1 MKILEFDTVIL
12 GGGPAGFSAGLYA
25 SRGAAKTAIVD
36 ISMFGGQPS
45 NYLELENYP
54 GFSKI
59 GGYDLMEK
67 FEAHADMFGVQKFPM
82 QEIESVDLI
91 SNPKIIK
98 TKENEFHS
106 KTVII
111 ATGAKPMQLGVKG
124 EKEFVGRG
132 GSYCAVCDGAFYKG
146 KHVAVVGGGNTG
158 IINALAL
165 ADMCEKVYL
174 IQDKDKLTGEKIL
187 QDKLKQKVNVEVITN
202 SVVSKII
209 GDDKLEK
216 IIIKNGKKENE
227 IIVDGMFI
235 SIGLMPQSDF
245 LKGIIDLD
253 KFNYAVS
260 FDTKTKI
267 DGIFVAG
274 DIRTKP
280 FRQITTAVND
290 GTTSALYALE
300 YLDN

>member
-1 MKILEFDTVIL
+1 MYDSIII
-12 GGGPAGFSAGLYA
+12 GAGPAGMT
-25 SRGAAKTAIVD
+25 AAIYLARANKKVLIIEKETI
-36 ISMFGGQPS
+36 GGQISSSP
-45 NYLELENYP
+45 LVENYP
-54 GFSKI
+54 GYEGISGSVLANNMYNQVDK
-59 GGYDLMEK
+59 L
-67 FEAHADMFGVQKFPM
+67 GVD
-82 QEIESVDLI
+82 IELDEVTD
-91 SNPKIIK
+91 IIPGELHTVK
-98 TKENEFHS
+98 TLDNEF
-106 KTVII
+106 KTRTVII
-111 ATGAKPMQLGVKG
+111 ATGVKYRLLGLENEIELIGNGIHFCV
-124 EKEFVGRG
+124 
-132 GSYCAVCDGAFYKG
+132 SCDGAFYKC
-146 KHVAVVGGGNTG
+146 KHVAVIGGGNTG

-165 ADMCEKVYL
+165 ADLCEKVYL

-187 QDKLKQKVNVEVITN
+187 QDKLKHKVNVEVITN

-227 IIVDGMFI
+227 IVVDGMFI

-245 LKGIIDLD
+245 LNGIIDLD

>member
-1 MKILEFDTVIL
+1 MYDSIII
-12 GGGPAGFSAGLYA
+12 GAGPAGMT
-25 SRGAAKTAIVD
+25 AAIYLARANKKVLIIEKETI
-36 ISMFGGQPS
+36 GGQISSSP
-45 NYLELENYP
+45 LVENYP
-54 GFSKI
+54 GYEGISGSVLANNMYNQVDK
-59 GGYDLMEK
+59 L
-67 FEAHADMFGVQKFPM
+67 GVD
-82 QEIESVDLI
+82 IELDEVTDIVPGELHTV
-91 SNPKIIK
+91 K
-98 TKENEFHS
+98 TLDNEF
-106 KTVII
+106 KTRTVII
-111 ATGAKPMQLGVKG
+111 ATGVKYRLLGLENEIELIGNGIHFCV
-124 EKEFVGRG
+124 
-132 GSYCAVCDGAFYKG
+132 SCDGAFFKC
-146 KHVAVVGGGNTG
+146 KHVAVIGGGNTG

-187 QDKLKQKVNVEVITN
+187 QDKLKHKVNVEVITN

-227 IIVDGMFI
+227 IVVDGMFI

>member
-1 MKILEFDTVIL
+1 MYDSIII
-12 GGGPAGFSAGLYA
+12 GAGPAGMT
-25 SRGAAKTAIVD
+25 AAIYLARANKKVLIIEKETI
-36 ISMFGGQPS
+36 GGQISSSP
-45 NYLELENYP
+45 LVENYP
-54 GFSKI
+54 GYEGISGSVLANNMYNQVDK
-59 GGYDLMEK
+59 L
-67 FEAHADMFGVQKFPM
+67 GVD
-82 QEIESVDLI
+82 IELDEVTD
-91 SNPKIIK
+91 IIPGELHTVK
-98 TKENEFHS
+98 TLDNEF
-106 KTVII
+106 KTRTVII
-111 ATGAKPMQLGVKG
+111 ATGVKYRLLGLENEIELIGNGIHFCV
-124 EKEFVGRG
+124 
-132 GSYCAVCDGAFYKG
+132 SCDGAFYKG

-227 IIVDGMFI
+227 IVVNGMFI

-267 DGIFVAG
+267 NGIFVAG

>member
-1 MKILEFDTVIL
+1 MYDSIII
-12 GGGPAGFSAGLYA
+12 GAGPAGMT
-25 SRGAAKTAIVD
+25 AAIYLARANKKVLIIEKETI
-36 ISMFGGQPS
+36 GGQISSSP
-45 NYLELENYP
+45 LVENYP
-54 GFSKI
+54 GYEGISGSVLANNMYNQVDK
-59 GGYDLMEK
+59 L
-67 FEAHADMFGVQKFPM
+67 GVD
-82 QEIESVDLI
+82 IELDEVTD
-91 SNPKIIK
+91 IIPGELHTVK
-98 TKENEFHS
+98 TLDNEF
-106 KTVII
+106 KARTVII
-111 ATGAKPMQLGVKG
+111 ATGVKYRLLGLENEIELIGNGIHFCV
-124 EKEFVGRG
+124 
-132 GSYCAVCDGAFYKG
+132 SCDGAFYKG

-158 IINALAL
+158 IINAIAL

-235 SIGLMPQSDF
+235 SIGLMAQSDV

-267 DGIFVAG
+267 NGIFVAG

>member
-1 MKILEFDTVIL
+1 MYDSIII
-12 GGGPAGFSAGLYA
+12 GAGPAGMT
-25 SRGAAKTAIVD
+25 AAIYLARANKKVLIIEKETI
-36 ISMFGGQPS
+36 GGQISSSP
-45 NYLELENYP
+45 LVENYP
-54 GFSKI
+54 GYEGISGSVLANNMYNQVDK
-59 GGYDLMEK
+59 L
-67 FEAHADMFGVQKFPM
+67 GVD
-82 QEIESVDLI
+82 IELDEVTD
-91 SNPKIIK
+91 IIPGELHTVK
-98 TKENEFHS
+98 TLDNEF
-106 KTVII
+106 KARTVII
-111 ATGAKPMQLGVKG
+111 ATGVKYRLLGLENEIELIGNGIHFCV
-124 EKEFVGRG
+124 
-132 GSYCAVCDGAFYKG
+132 SCDGAFYKG
-146 KHVAVVGGGNTG
+146 KHVAVIGGGNTG

-227 IIVDGMFI
+227 IIVEGMFV

>member
-1 MKILEFDTVIL
+1 MYDSIII
-12 GGGPAGFSAGLYA
+12 GAGPAGMT
-25 SRGAAKTAIVD
+25 AAIYLARANKKVLIIEKETI
-36 ISMFGGQPS
+36 GGQISSSP
-45 NYLELENYP
+45 LVENYP
-54 GFSKI
+54 GYEGISGSVLANNMYNQVDK
-59 GGYDLMEK
+59 L
-67 FEAHADMFGVQKFPM
+67 GVD
-82 QEIESVDLI
+82 IELDEVTD
-91 SNPKIIK
+91 IIPGELHTVK
-98 TKENEFHS
+98 TLDNEF
-106 KTVII
+106 KTRTVII
-111 ATGAKPMQLGVKG
+111 ATGVKYRLLGLENEIELIGNGIHFCV
-124 EKEFVGRG
+124 
-132 GSYCAVCDGAFYKG
+132 SCDGAFYKG

-158 IINALAL
+158 IINAIAL

-227 IIVDGMFI
+227 IVVNGMFI

-267 DGIFVAG
+267 NGIFVAG

>member
-1 MKILEFDTVIL
+1 MYDSIII
-12 GGGPAGFSAGLYA
+12 GAGPAGMT
-25 SRGAAKTAIVD
+25 AAIYLARANKKVLIIEKETI
-36 ISMFGGQPS
+36 GGQISSSP
-45 NYLELENYP
+45 LVENYP
-54 GFSKI
+54 GYEGISGSVLANNMYNQVDK
-59 GGYDLMEK
+59 L
-67 FEAHADMFGVQKFPM
+67 GVD
-82 QEIESVDLI
+82 IELDEVTD
-91 SNPKIIK
+91 IIPGELHTVK
-98 TKENEFHS
+98 TLDNEF
-106 KTVII
+106 KTRTVII
-111 ATGAKPMQLGVKG
+111 ATGVKYRLLGLENEIELIGNGIHFCV
-124 EKEFVGRG
+124 
-132 GSYCAVCDGAFYKG
+132 SCDGAFYKG
-146 KHVAVVGGGNTG
+146 KHVAVIGGGNTG

-187 QDKLKQKVNVEVITN
+187 QDKLKQKVNVEIITN

-216 IIIKNGKKENE
+216 IIIKNVKKENE
-227 IIVDGMFI
+227 IVVDGMFI

>member
-1 MKILEFDTVIL
+1 LYDSIII
-12 GGGPAGFSAGLYA
+12 GAGPAGMT
-25 SRGAAKTAIVD
+25 AAIYLARANKKVLIIEKETI
-36 ISMFGGQPS
+36 GGQISSSP
-45 NYLELENYP
+45 LVENYP
-54 GFSKI
+54 GYEGISGSVLANNMYNQVDK
-59 GGYDLMEK
+59 L
-67 FEAHADMFGVQKFPM
+67 GVD
-82 QEIESVDLI
+82 IELDEVTD
-91 SNPKIIK
+91 IIPGELHTVK
-98 TKENEFHS
+98 TLDNEF
-106 KTVII
+106 KTRTVII
-111 ATGAKPMQLGVKG
+111 ATGVKYRLLGLENEIELIGNGIHFCV
-124 EKEFVGRG
+124 
-132 GSYCAVCDGAFYKG
+132 SCDGAFYKC
-146 KHVAVVGGGNTG
+146 KHVAVIGGGNTG

-187 QDKLKQKVNVEVITN
+187 QDKLKHKVNVEVITN

-227 IIVDGMFI
+227 IVVDGMFI

>member
-1 MKILEFDTVIL
+1 MYDSIII
-12 GGGPAGFSAGLYA
+12 GAGPAGMT
-25 SRGAAKTAIVD
+25 AAIYLARANKKVLIIEKETI
-36 ISMFGGQPS
+36 GGQISSSP
-45 NYLELENYP
+45 LVENYP
-54 GFSKI
+54 GYEGISGSVLANNMYNQVDK
-59 GGYDLMEK
+59 L
-67 FEAHADMFGVQKFPM
+67 GVD
-82 QEIESVDLI
+82 IELDEVTD
-91 SNPKIIK
+91 IIPGELHTVK
-98 TKENEFHS
+98 TLDNEF
-106 KTVII
+106 KARTVII
-111 ATGAKPMQLGVKG
+111 ATGVKYRLLGLENEIELIGNGIHFCV
-124 EKEFVGRG
+124 
-132 GSYCAVCDGAFYKG
+132 SCDGAFYKG

-158 IINALAL
+158 IINAIAL

-227 IIVDGMFI
+227 ITVDGMFI

>member
-1 MKILEFDTVIL
+1 MYDSIII
-12 GGGPAGFSAGLYA
+12 GAGPAGMT
-25 SRGAAKTAIVD
+25 AAIYLARANKKVLIIEKETI
-36 ISMFGGQPS
+36 GGQISSSP
-45 NYLELENYP
+45 LVENYP
-54 GFSKI
+54 GYEGISGSVLANNMYNQVDK
-59 GGYDLMEK
+59 L
-67 FEAHADMFGVQKFPM
+67 GVD
-82 QEIESVDLI
+82 IELDEVTD
-91 SNPKIIK
+91 IIPGELHTVK
-98 TKENEFHS
+98 TLDNEF
-106 KTVII
+106 KTRTVII
-111 ATGAKPMQLGVKG
+111 ATGVKYRLLGLENEIELIGNGIHFCV
-124 EKEFVGRG
+124 
-132 GSYCAVCDGAFYKG
+132 SCDGAFYKG
-146 KHVAVVGGGNTG
+146 KHVAVIGGGNTG

-187 QDKLKQKVNVEVITN
+187 QDKLKQKDNVEVITN
-202 SVVSKII
+202 SGVSKII

-227 IIVDGMFI
+227 FVIDGMFI

>member
-1 MKILEFDTVIL
+1 MYDSIII
-12 GGGPAGFSAGLYA
+12 GAGPAGMT
-25 SRGAAKTAIVD
+25 AAIYLARANKKVLIIEKETI
-36 ISMFGGQPS
+36 GGQISSSP
-45 NYLELENYP
+45 LVENYP
-54 GFSKI
+54 GYEGISGSVLANNMYNQVDK
-59 GGYDLMEK
+59 L
-67 FEAHADMFGVQKFPM
+67 GVD
-82 QEIESVDLI
+82 IELDEVTD
-91 SNPKIIK
+91 IIPGELHTVK
-98 TKENEFHS
+98 TLDNEF
-106 KTVII
+106 KARTVII
-111 ATGAKPMQLGVKG
+111 ATGVKYRLLGLENEIELIGNGIHFCV
-124 EKEFVGRG
+124 
-132 GSYCAVCDGAFYKG
+132 SCDGAFYNG

-227 IIVDGMFI
+227 IVVDGMFI

-267 DGIFVAG
+267 NGIFVAG

>member
-1 MKILEFDTVIL
+1 MYDSIII
-12 GGGPAGFSAGLYA
+12 GAGPAGMT
-25 SRGAAKTAIVD
+25 AAIYLARANKKVLIIEKETI
-36 ISMFGGQPS
+36 GGQISSSP
-45 NYLELENYP
+45 LVENYP
-54 GFSKI
+54 GYEGISGSVLANNMYNQVDK
-59 GGYDLMEK
+59 L
-67 FEAHADMFGVQKFPM
+67 GVD
-82 QEIESVDLI
+82 IELDEVTD
-91 SNPKIIK
+91 IIPGELHTVK
-98 TKENEFHS
+98 TLDNEF
-106 KTVII
+106 KTRTVII
-111 ATGAKPMQLGVKG
+111 ATGVKYRLLGLENEIELIGNGIHFCV
-124 EKEFVGRG
+124 
-132 GSYCAVCDGAFYKG
+132 SCDGAFYKG

-158 IINALAL
+158 IINAIAL

-187 QDKLKQKVNVEVITN
+187 QDKLKQKVNVEIITN

-216 IIIKNGKKENE
+216 IIIKNVKKENE
-227 IIVDGMFI
+227 IVVDGMFI

>member
-1 MKILEFDTVIL
+1 MYDSIII
-12 GGGPAGFSAGLYA
+12 GAGPAGMT
-25 SRGAAKTAIVD
+25 AAIYLARANKKVLIIEKETI
-36 ISMFGGQPS
+36 GGQISSSP
-45 NYLELENYP
+45 LVENYP
-54 GFSKI
+54 GYEGISGSVLANNMYNQVDK
-59 GGYDLMEK
+59 L
-67 FEAHADMFGVQKFPM
+67 GVD
-82 QEIESVDLI
+82 IELDEVTD
-91 SNPKIIK
+91 IIPGELHMVK
-98 TKENEFHS
+98 TLDNEF
-106 KTVII
+106 KTRTVII
-111 ATGAKPMQLGVKG
+111 ATGVKYRLLGLENEIELIGNGIHFCV
-124 EKEFVGRG
+124 
-132 GSYCAVCDGAFYKG
+132 SCDGAFYKG

-158 IINALAL
+158 IINAIAL

>member
-1 MKILEFDTVIL
+1 MYDSIII
-12 GGGPAGFSAGLYA
+12 GAGPAGMT
-25 SRGAAKTAIVD
+25 AAIYLARANKKVLIIEKETI
-36 ISMFGGQPS
+36 GGQISSSP
-45 NYLELENYP
+45 LVENYP
-54 GFSKI
+54 GYEGISGSVLANNMYNQVDK
-59 GGYDLMEK
+59 L
-67 FEAHADMFGVQKFPM
+67 GVD
-82 QEIESVDLI
+82 IELDEVTD
-91 SNPKIIK
+91 IIPGELHTVK
-98 TKENEFHS
+98 TLDNEF
-106 KTVII
+106 KARTVII
-111 ATGAKPMQLGVKG
+111 ATGVKYRLLGLENEIELIGNGIHFCV
-124 EKEFVGRG
+124 
-132 GSYCAVCDGAFYKG
+132 SCDGAFYKG

-245 LKGIIDLD
+245 LKEIIDLD

>member
-1 MKILEFDTVIL
+1 MYDSIII
-12 GGGPAGFSAGLYA
+12 GAGPAGMT
-25 SRGAAKTAIVD
+25 AAIYLARANKKVLIIEKETI
-36 ISMFGGQPS
+36 GGQISSSP
-45 NYLELENYP
+45 LVENYP
-54 GFSKI
+54 GYEGISGSVLANNMYNQVDK
-59 GGYDLMEK
+59 L
-67 FEAHADMFGVQKFPM
+67 GVD
-82 QEIESVDLI
+82 IELDEVTD
-91 SNPKIIK
+91 IIPGELHTVK
-98 TKENEFHS
+98 TLDNEF
-106 KTVII
+106 KTRTVII
-111 ATGAKPMQLGVKG
+111 ATGVKYRLLGLENEIELIGNGIHFCV
-124 EKEFVGRG
+124 
-132 GSYCAVCDGAFYKG
+132 SCDGAFFKC
-146 KHVAVVGGGNTG
+146 KHVAVIGGGNTG

-187 QDKLKQKVNVEVITN
+187 QDKLKHKVNVEVITN

-227 IIVDGMFI
+227 IVVDGMFI

-245 LKGIIDLD
+245 LNGIIDLD

>member
-1 MKILEFDTVIL
+1 MYDSIII
-12 GGGPAGFSAGLYA
+12 GAGPAGMT
-25 SRGAAKTAIVD
+25 AAIYLARANKKVLIIEKETI
-36 ISMFGGQPS
+36 GGQISSSP
-45 NYLELENYP
+45 LVENYP
-54 GFSKI
+54 GYEGISGSVLANNMYNQVDK
-59 GGYDLMEK
+59 L
-67 FEAHADMFGVQKFPM
+67 GVD
-82 QEIESVDLI
+82 IELDEVTD
-91 SNPKIIK
+91 IIPGELHTVK
-98 TKENEFHS
+98 TLDNEF
-106 KTVII
+106 KTRTVII
-111 ATGAKPMQLGVKG
+111 ATGVKYRLLGLENEIELIGNGIHFCV
-124 EKEFVGRG
+124 
-132 GSYCAVCDGAFYKG
+132 SCDGAFYKG
-146 KHVAVVGGGNTG
+146 KHVAVIGGGNTG

-165 ADMCEKVYL
+165 ADMCEKIYL

-227 IIVDGMFI
+227 IVVDGMFI

-267 DGIFVAG
+267 NGIFVAG

>member
-1 MKILEFDTVIL
+1 MYDSIII
-12 GGGPAGFSAGLYA
+12 GAGPAGMT
-25 SRGAAKTAIVD
+25 AAIYLARANKKVLIIEKETI
-36 ISMFGGQPS
+36 GGQISSSP
-45 NYLELENYP
+45 LVENYP
-54 GFSKI
+54 GYEGISGSVLANNMYNQVDK
-59 GGYDLMEK
+59 L
-67 FEAHADMFGVQKFPM
+67 GVD
-82 QEIESVDLI
+82 IELDEVTD
-91 SNPKIIK
+91 IIPGKLHTVK
-98 TKENEFHS
+98 TLDNEF
-106 KTVII
+106 KTRTVII
-111 ATGAKPMQLGVKG
+111 ATGVKYRLLGLENEIELIGNGIHFCV
-124 EKEFVGRG
+124 
-132 GSYCAVCDGAFYKG
+132 SCDGAFYKG
-146 KHVAVVGGGNTG
+146 KHVAVIGGGNTG

>member
-1 MKILEFDTVIL
+1 MYDSIII
-12 GGGPAGFSAGLYA
+12 GAGPAGMT
-25 SRGAAKTAIVD
+25 AAIYLARANKKVLIIEKETI
-36 ISMFGGQPS
+36 GGQISSSP
-45 NYLELENYP
+45 LVENYP
-54 GFSKI
+54 GYEGISGSVLANNMYNQVDK
-59 GGYDLMEK
+59 L
-67 FEAHADMFGVQKFPM
+67 GVD
-82 QEIESVDLI
+82 IELDEVTDIMPGKLHTV
-91 SNPKIIK
+91 K
-98 TKENEFHS
+98 TLDNEF
-106 KTVII
+106 KTRTVII
-111 ATGAKPMQLGVKG
+111 ATGVKYRLLGLENEIELIGNGIHFCV
-124 EKEFVGRG
+124 
-132 GSYCAVCDGAFYKG
+132 SCDGAFYKG
-146 KHVAVVGGGNTG
+146 KHVAVIGGGNTG

-227 IIVDGMFI
+227 IVVDGMFI

>member
-1 MKILEFDTVIL
+1 MYDSIII
-12 GGGPAGFSAGLYA
+12 GAGPAGMT
-25 SRGAAKTAIVD
+25 AAIYLARANKKVLIIEKETI
-36 ISMFGGQPS
+36 GGQISSSP
-45 NYLELENYP
+45 LVENYP
-54 GFSKI
+54 GYEGIS
-59 GGYDLMEK
+59 GSVLANNMYNQVDNL
-67 FEAHADMFGVQKFPM
+67 GVD
-82 QEIESVDLI
+82 IELDEVTD
-91 SNPKIIK
+91 IIPGELHTVK
-98 TKENEFHS
+98 TLDNEF
-106 KTVII
+106 KTRTVII
-111 ATGAKPMQLGVKG
+111 ATGVKYRLLGLENEIELIGNGIHFCV
-124 EKEFVGRG
+124 
-132 GSYCAVCDGAFYKG
+132 SCDGAFFKC
-146 KHVAVVGGGNTG
+146 KHVAVIGGGNTG

-187 QDKLKQKVNVEVITN
+187 QDKLKHKVNVEVITN

-227 IIVDGMFI
+227 IVVDGMFI

>member
-1 MKILEFDTVIL
+1 MYDSIII
-12 GGGPAGFSAGLYA
+12 GAGPAGMT
-25 SRGAAKTAIVD
+25 AAIYLARANKKVLIIEKETV
-36 ISMFGGQPS
+36 GGQISSSP
-45 NYLELENYP
+45 LVENYP
-54 GFSKI
+54 GYEGISGSVLANNMYNQVDK
-59 GGYDLMEK
+59 L
-67 FEAHADMFGVQKFPM
+67 GVD
-82 QEIESVDLI
+82 IELDEVTD
-91 SNPKIIK
+91 IIPGELHTVK
-98 TKENEFHS
+98 TLDNEF
-106 KTVII
+106 KTRTVII
-111 ATGAKPMQLGVKG
+111 ATGVKYRLLGLENEIELIGNGIHFCV
-124 EKEFVGRG
+124 
-132 GSYCAVCDGAFYKG
+132 SCDGAFYKG
-146 KHVAVVGGGNTG
+146 KHVAVVGGGNTV

>member
-1 MKILEFDTVIL
+1 MYDSIII
-12 GGGPAGFSAGLYA
+12 GAGPAGMT
-25 SRGAAKTAIVD
+25 AAIYLARANKKVLIIEKETI
-36 ISMFGGQPS
+36 GGQISSSP
-45 NYLELENYP
+45 LVENYP
-54 GFSKI
+54 GYEGISGSVLANNMYNQVDK
-59 GGYDLMEK
+59 L
-67 FEAHADMFGVQKFPM
+67 GVD
-82 QEIESVDLI
+82 IELDEVTD
-91 SNPKIIK
+91 IIPGELHTVK
-98 TKENEFHS
+98 TLDNEF
-106 KTVII
+106 KTRTVII
-111 ATGAKPMQLGVKG
+111 ATGVKYRLLGLENEIELIGNGIHFCV
-124 EKEFVGRG
+124 
-132 GSYCAVCDGAFYKG
+132 SCDGAFYKG
-146 KHVAVVGGGNTG
+146 KHVAVIGGGNTG

-216 IIIKNGKKENE
+216 IIIKNVKKENE
-227 IIVDGMFI
+227 IVVDGMFI

>member
-1 MKILEFDTVIL
+1 MYDSIII
-12 GGGPAGFSAGLYA
+12 GAGPAGMT
-25 SRGAAKTAIVD
+25 AAIYLARANKKVLIIEKETI
-36 ISMFGGQPS
+36 GGQISSSP
-45 NYLELENYP
+45 LVENYP
-54 GFSKI
+54 GYEGISGSVLANNMYNQVDK
-59 GGYDLMEK
+59 L
-67 FEAHADMFGVQKFPM
+67 GVD
-82 QEIESVDLI
+82 IELDEVTD
-91 SNPKIIK
+91 IIPGELHTVK
-98 TKENEFHS
+98 TLDNEF
-106 KTVII
+106 KARTVII
-111 ATGAKPMQLGVKG
+111 ATGVKYRLLGLENEIELIGNGIHFCV
-124 EKEFVGRG
+124 
-132 GSYCAVCDGAFYKG
+132 SCDGAFYKG
-146 KHVAVVGGGNTG
+146 KHVAVIGGGNTG

-187 QDKLKQKVNVEVITN
+187 QDKLKQKVNVKVITN

-227 IIVDGMFI
+227 IVVDGMFI

>member
-1 MKILEFDTVIL
+1 MYDSIII
-12 GGGPAGFSAGLYA
+12 GAGPAGMT
-25 SRGAAKTAIVD
+25 AAIYLARANKKVLIIEKETI
-36 ISMFGGQPS
+36 GGQISSSP
-45 NYLELENYP
+45 LVENYP
-54 GFSKI
+54 GYEGISGSVLANNMYNQVDK
-59 GGYDLMEK
+59 L
-67 FEAHADMFGVQKFPM
+67 
-82 QEIESVDLI
+82 SVDIELDEVTD
-91 SNPKIIK
+91 IIPGKLHTVK
-98 TKENEFHS
+98 TLDNEF
-106 KTVII
+106 KTRTVII
-111 ATGAKPMQLGVKG
+111 ATGVKYRLLGLENEIELIGNGIHFCV
-124 EKEFVGRG
+124 
-132 GSYCAVCDGAFYKG
+132 SCDGAFYKG
-146 KHVAVVGGGNTG
+146 KHVAVIGGGNTG

-227 IIVDGMFI
+227 FVVDGMFI

-290 GTTSALYALE
+290 GTTSALYALQ

>member
-1 MKILEFDTVIL
+1 MYDSIII
-12 GGGPAGFSAGLYA
+12 GAGPAGMT
-25 SRGAAKTAIVD
+25 AAIYLARANKKVLIIEKETI
-36 ISMFGGQPS
+36 GGQISSSP
-45 NYLELENYP
+45 LVENYP
-54 GFSKI
+54 GYEGISGSVLANNMYNQVDK
-59 GGYDLMEK
+59 L
-67 FEAHADMFGVQKFPM
+67 GVD
-82 QEIESVDLI
+82 IELDEVTD
-91 SNPKIIK
+91 IIPGELHTVK
-98 TKENEFHS
+98 TLDNEF
-106 KTVII
+106 KARTIII
-111 ATGAKPMQLGVKG
+111 ATGVKYRLLGLENEIELIGNGIHFCV
-124 EKEFVGRG
+124 
-132 GSYCAVCDGAFYKG
+132 SCDGAFYKG

-187 QDKLKQKVNVEVITN
+187 QDKLKQKVNVEVIAD

-227 IIVDGMFI
+227 IVVDGMFI

-267 DGIFVAG
+267 NGIFVAG

>member
-1 MKILEFDTVIL
+1 MYDSIII
-12 GGGPAGFSAGLYA
+12 GAGPAGMT
-25 SRGAAKTAIVD
+25 AAIYLARANKKVLIIEKETI
-36 ISMFGGQPS
+36 GGQISSSP
-45 NYLELENYP
+45 LVENYP
-54 GFSKI
+54 GYEGISGSVLANNMYNQVDK
-59 GGYDLMEK
+59 L
-67 FEAHADMFGVQKFPM
+67 GVD
-82 QEIESVDLI
+82 IELDEVTD
-91 SNPKIIK
+91 IIPGELHTVK
-98 TKENEFHS
+98 TLDNEF
-106 KTVII
+106 KAQTVII
-111 ATGAKPMQLGVKG
+111 ATGVKYRLLGLENEIELIGNGIHFCV
-124 EKEFVGRG
+124 
-132 GSYCAVCDGAFYKG
+132 SCDGAFYKG

-158 IINALAL
+158 IINAIAL

-290 GTTSALYALE
+290 GTTSALYAL
-300 YLDN
+300 

>member
-1 MKILEFDTVIL
+1 MYDSIII
-12 GGGPAGFSAGLYA
+12 GAGPAGMT
-25 SRGAAKTAIVD
+25 AAIYLARANKKVLIIEKETI
-36 ISMFGGQPS
+36 GGQISSSP
-45 NYLELENYP
+45 LVENYP
-54 GFSKI
+54 GYEGISGSVLANNMYNQVDK
-59 GGYDLMEK
+59 L
-67 FEAHADMFGVQKFPM
+67 GVD
-82 QEIESVDLI
+82 IELDEVTD
-91 SNPKIIK
+91 IIPGELHTVK
-98 TKENEFHS
+98 TLDNEF
-106 KTVII
+106 KTRTVII
-111 ATGAKPMQLGVKG
+111 ATGVKYRLLGLENEIELIGNGIHFCV
-124 EKEFVGRG
+124 
-132 GSYCAVCDGAFYKG
+132 SCDGAFYKG

-227 IIVDGMFI
+227 IVVDGMFI

-267 DGIFVAG
+267 NGIFVAG

>member
-1 MKILEFDTVIL
+1 MYDSIII
-12 GGGPAGFSAGLYA
+12 GAGPAGMT
-25 SRGAAKTAIVD
+25 AAIYLARANKKVLIIEKETI
-36 ISMFGGQPS
+36 GGQISSSP
-45 NYLELENYP
+45 LVENYP
-54 GFSKI
+54 GYEGISGSVLANNMYNQVDK
-59 GGYDLMEK
+59 L
-67 FEAHADMFGVQKFPM
+67 GVD
-82 QEIESVDLI
+82 IELDEVTD
-91 SNPKIIK
+91 IIPGELHTVK
-98 TKENEFHS
+98 TLDNEF
-106 KTVII
+106 KARTVII
-111 ATGAKPMQLGVKG
+111 ATGVKYRLLGLENEIELIGNGIHFCV
-124 EKEFVGRG
+124 
-132 GSYCAVCDGAFYKG
+132 SCDGAFYKG

-187 QDKLKQKVNVEVITN
+187 QDKLKHKVNVEVITN

-227 IIVDGMFI
+227 IVVDGMFI

>member
-1 MKILEFDTVIL
+1 MYDSIII
-12 GGGPAGFSAGLYA
+12 GAGPAGMT
-25 SRGAAKTAIVD
+25 AAIYLARANKKVLIIEKETI
-36 ISMFGGQPS
+36 GGQISSSP
-45 NYLELENYP
+45 LVENYP
-54 GFSKI
+54 GYEGISGSVLANNMYNQVDK
-59 GGYDLMEK
+59 L
-67 FEAHADMFGVQKFPM
+67 GVD
-82 QEIESVDLI
+82 IELDEVTD
-91 SNPKIIK
+91 IIPGELHTVK
-98 TKENEFHS
+98 TLDNEF
-106 KTVII
+106 KTRTVII
-111 ATGAKPMQLGVKG
+111 ATGVKYRLLGLENEIELIGNGIHFCV
-124 EKEFVGRG
+124 
-132 GSYCAVCDGAFYKG
+132 SCDGAFFKC
-146 KHVAVVGGGNTG
+146 KHVAVIGGGNTG

-174 IQDKDKLTGEKIL
+174 IQDKYKLTGEKIL
-187 QDKLKQKVNVEVITN
+187 QDKLKHKVNVEVITN

-227 IIVDGMFI
+227 IVVDGMFI

>member
-1 MKILEFDTVIL
+1 MYDSIII
-12 GGGPAGFSAGLYA
+12 GAGPAGMT
-25 SRGAAKTAIVD
+25 AAIYLARANKKVLIIEKETI
-36 ISMFGGQPS
+36 GGQISSSP
-45 NYLELENYP
+45 LVENYP
-54 GFSKI
+54 GYEGISGSVLANNMYNQVDK
-59 GGYDLMEK
+59 L
-67 FEAHADMFGVQKFPM
+67 GVD
-82 QEIESVDLI
+82 IELDEVTD
-91 SNPKIIK
+91 IIPGELHTVK
-98 TKENEFHS
+98 TLDNEF
-106 KTVII
+106 KARTVII
-111 ATGAKPMQLGVKG
+111 ATGVKYRLLDLENEIELIG
-124 EKEFVGRG
+124 NGIHFCV
-132 GSYCAVCDGAFYKG
+132 SCDGAFYKG
-146 KHVAVVGGGNTG
+146 KHVAVIGGGNTG

-227 IIVDGMFI
+227 IVVDGMFI

>member
-1 MKILEFDTVIL
+1 MYDSIII
-12 GGGPAGFSAGLYA
+12 GAGPAGMT
-25 SRGAAKTAIVD
+25 AAIYLARANKKVLIIEKETI
-36 ISMFGGQPS
+36 GGQISSSP
-45 NYLELENYP
+45 LVENYP
-54 GFSKI
+54 GYEGISGSVLANNMYNQVDK
-59 GGYDLMEK
+59 L
-67 FEAHADMFGVQKFPM
+67 GVD
-82 QEIESVDLI
+82 IELDEVTD
-91 SNPKIIK
+91 IIPGELHTVK
-98 TKENEFHS
+98 TLDNEF
-106 KTVII
+106 KTRTVII
-111 ATGAKPMQLGVKG
+111 ATGVKYRLLGLENEIELIGNGIHFCV
-124 EKEFVGRG
+124 
-132 GSYCAVCDGAFYKG
+132 SCDGAFYKG
-146 KHVAVVGGGNTG
+146 KHVAVIGGGNTG
-158 IINALAL
+158 IINAIAL

-267 DGIFVAG
+267 NGIFVAG

>member
-1 MKILEFDTVIL
+1 MYDSIII
-12 GGGPAGFSAGLYA
+12 GAGPAGMT
-25 SRGAAKTAIVD
+25 AAIYLARANKKVLIIEKETI
-36 ISMFGGQPS
+36 GGQISSSP
-45 NYLELENYP
+45 LVENYP
-54 GFSKI
+54 GYEGISGSVLANNMYNQVDK
-59 GGYDLMEK
+59 L
-67 FEAHADMFGVQKFPM
+67 GVD
-82 QEIESVDLI
+82 IELDEVTD
-91 SNPKIIK
+91 IIPGELHTVK
-98 TKENEFHS
+98 TLDNEF
-106 KTVII
+106 KARTVII
-111 ATGAKPMQLGVKG
+111 ATGVKYRLLGLENEIELIGNGIHFCV
-124 EKEFVGRG
+124 
-132 GSYCAVCDGAFYKG
+132 SCDGAFYKG

-158 IINALAL
+158 IINALTL

>member
-1 MKILEFDTVIL
+1 MYDSIII
-12 GGGPAGFSAGLYA
+12 GAGPAGMT
-25 SRGAAKTAIVD
+25 AAIYLARANKKVLIIEKETI
-36 ISMFGGQPS
+36 GGQISSSP
-45 NYLELENYP
+45 LVENYP
-54 GFSKI
+54 GYEGISGSVLANNMYNQVDK
-59 GGYDLMEK
+59 L
-67 FEAHADMFGVQKFPM
+67 GVD
-82 QEIESVDLI
+82 IELDEVTD
-91 SNPKIIK
+91 IIPGELHTVK
-98 TKENEFHS
+98 TLDNEF
-106 KTVII
+106 KTRTVII
-111 ATGAKPMQLGVKG
+111 ATGVKYRLLGLENEIELIGNGIHFCV
-124 EKEFVGRG
+124 
-132 GSYCAVCDGAFYKG
+132 SCDGAFYKG
-146 KHVAVVGGGNTG
+146 KHVAVIGGGNTG

-165 ADMCEKVYL
+165 ADMCEKIYL

-227 IIVDGMFI
+227 IVVDGMFI

>member
-1 MKILEFDTVIL
+1 MYDSIII
-12 GGGPAGFSAGLYA
+12 GAGPAGMT
-25 SRGAAKTAIVD
+25 AAIYLARANKKVLIIEKETI
-36 ISMFGGQPS
+36 GGQISSSP
-45 NYLELENYP
+45 LVENYP
-54 GFSKI
+54 GYEGISGSVLANNMYNQVDK
-59 GGYDLMEK
+59 L
-67 FEAHADMFGVQKFPM
+67 GVD
-82 QEIESVDLI
+82 IELDEVTD
-91 SNPKIIK
+91 IIPGELHTVK
-98 TKENEFHS
+98 TLDNEF
-106 KTVII
+106 KTRTVII
-111 ATGAKPMQLGVKG
+111 ATGVKYRLLGLENEIELIGNGIHFCV
-124 EKEFVGRG
+124 
-132 GSYCAVCDGAFYKG
+132 SCDGAFYKG

-187 QDKLKQKVNVEVITN
+187 QDKLKQKVNVEVIAD

-227 IIVDGMFI
+227 IVVDGMFI

-253 KFNYAVS
+253 KFNYAIS

-267 DGIFVAG
+267 NGIFVAG

>member
-1 MKILEFDTVIL
+1 MYDSIII
-12 GGGPAGFSAGLYA
+12 GAGPAGMT
-25 SRGAAKTAIVD
+25 AAIYLARANKKVLIIEKETI
-36 ISMFGGQPS
+36 GGQISSSP
-45 NYLELENYP
+45 LVENYP
-54 GFSKI
+54 GYEGISGSVLANNMYNQVDK
-59 GGYDLMEK
+59 L
-67 FEAHADMFGVQKFPM
+67 GVD
-82 QEIESVDLI
+82 IELDEVTD
-91 SNPKIIK
+91 IIPGELHTVK
-98 TKENEFHS
+98 TLDNEF
-106 KTVII
+106 KTRTVII
-111 ATGAKPMQLGVKG
+111 ATGVKYRLLGLENEIELIGNGIHFCV
-124 EKEFVGRG
+124 
-132 GSYCAVCDGAFYKG
+132 SCDGAFYKG

-158 IINALAL
+158 IINAIAL

-227 IIVDGMFI
+227 IVVDGMFI

-290 GTTSALYALE
+290 GTTSSLYALE

>member
-1 MKILEFDTVIL
+1 MYDSIII
-12 GGGPAGFSAGLYA
+12 GAGPAGMT
-25 SRGAAKTAIVD
+25 AAIYLARANKKVLIIEKETI
-36 ISMFGGQPS
+36 GGQISSSP
-45 NYLELENYP
+45 LVENYP
-54 GFSKI
+54 GYEGISGSVLANNMYNQVDK
-59 GGYDLMEK
+59 L
-67 FEAHADMFGVQKFPM
+67 GVD
-82 QEIESVDLI
+82 IELDEVTD
-91 SNPKIIK
+91 IIPGELHTVK
-98 TKENEFHS
+98 TLDNEF
-106 KTVII
+106 KTRTVII
-111 ATGAKPMQLGVKG
+111 ATGVKYRLLGLENEIELIGNGIHFCV
-124 EKEFVGRG
+124 
-132 GSYCAVCDGAFYKG
+132 SCDGAFYKG
-146 KHVAVVGGGNTG
+146 KHVAVIGGGNTG

-260 FDTKTKI
+260 LDTKTKI

>member
-1 MKILEFDTVIL
+1 MYDSIII
-12 GGGPAGFSAGLYA
+12 GAGPAGMT
-25 SRGAAKTAIVD
+25 AAIYLARANKKVLIIEKETI
-36 ISMFGGQPS
+36 GGQISSSP
-45 NYLELENYP
+45 LVENYP
-54 GFSKI
+54 GYEGISGSVLANNMYNQVDK
-59 GGYDLMEK
+59 L
-67 FEAHADMFGVQKFPM
+67 GVD
-82 QEIESVDLI
+82 IELDEVTD
-91 SNPKIIK
+91 IIPGELHTVK
-98 TKENEFHS
+98 TLDTEF
-106 KTVII
+106 KARTAII
-111 ATGAKPMQLGVKG
+111 ATGVKYRLLGLENEIELIGNGIHFCV
-124 EKEFVGRG
+124 
-132 GSYCAVCDGAFYKG
+132 SCDGAFYKG
-146 KHVAVVGGGNTG
+146 KHVAVIGGGNTG

-187 QDKLKQKVNVEVITN
+187 QDKLKQKDNVEVITN
-202 SVVSKII
+202 SGVSKIV
-209 GDDKLEK
+209 GDDKLKK
-216 IIIKNGKKENE
+216 IIIKNGEKENE
-227 IIVDGMFI
+227 FVIDGMFI

-260 FDTKTKI
+260 LDTKTKI

>member
-1 MKILEFDTVIL
+1 MDDIIII
-12 GGGPAGFSAGLYA
+12 GAGPAGMT
-25 SRGAAKTAIVD
+25 AAIYLARANKKVLIIEKETI
-36 ISMFGGQPS
+36 GGQISSSP
-45 NYLELENYP
+45 LVENYP
-54 GFSKI
+54 GYEGISGSVLANNMYNQVDK
-59 GGYDLMEK
+59 L
-67 FEAHADMFGVQKFPM
+67 GVD
-82 QEIESVDLI
+82 IELDEVTD
-91 SNPKIIK
+91 IIPGELHTVK
-98 TKENEFHS
+98 TLDNEF
-106 KTVII
+106 KARTVII
-111 ATGAKPMQLGVKG
+111 ATGVKYRLLGLENEIELIGNGIHFCV
-124 EKEFVGRG
+124 
-132 GSYCAVCDGAFYKG
+132 SCDGAFYKG

-158 IINALAL
+158 IINAIAL

-227 IIVDGMFI
+227 IVVDGMFI

>member
-1 MKILEFDTVIL
+1 MYDSIII
-12 GGGPAGFSAGLYA
+12 GAGPAGMT
-25 SRGAAKTAIVD
+25 AAIYLARANKKVLIIEKETI
-36 ISMFGGQPS
+36 GGQISSSP
-45 NYLELENYP
+45 LVENYP
-54 GFSKI
+54 GYEGISGSVLANNMYNQVDK
-59 GGYDLMEK
+59 L
-67 FEAHADMFGVQKFPM
+67 GVD
-82 QEIESVDLI
+82 IELDEVTD
-91 SNPKIIK
+91 IIPGELHTVK
-98 TKENEFHS
+98 TLDNEF
-106 KTVII
+106 KTRTVII
-111 ATGAKPMQLGVKG
+111 ATGVKYRLLGLENEIELIGNGIHFCV
-124 EKEFVGRG
+124 
-132 GSYCAVCDGAFYKG
+132 SCDGAFYKC
-146 KHVAVVGGGNTG
+146 KHVAVIGGGNTG

-187 QDKLKQKVNVEVITN
+187 QDKLKHKVNVEVITN

-227 IIVDGMFI
+227 IVVDGMFI

-245 LKGIIDLD
+245 LNGIIDLD

>member
-1 MKILEFDTVIL
+1 MYDSIII
-12 GGGPAGFSAGLYA
+12 GAGPAGMT
-25 SRGAAKTAIVD
+25 AAIYLARANKKVLIIEKETI
-36 ISMFGGQPS
+36 GGQISSSP
-45 NYLELENYP
+45 LVENYP
-54 GFSKI
+54 GYEGISGSVLANNMYNQVDK
-59 GGYDLMEK
+59 L
-67 FEAHADMFGVQKFPM
+67 GVD
-82 QEIESVDLI
+82 IELDEVTD
-91 SNPKIIK
+91 IIPGELHTVK
-98 TKENEFHS
+98 TLDNEF
-106 KTVII
+106 KARTVII
-111 ATGAKPMQLGVKG
+111 ATGVKYRLLGLENEIELIGNGIHFCV
-124 EKEFVGRG
+124 
-132 GSYCAVCDGAFYKG
+132 SCDGAFYKG